1 MSTEV
6 DFDRRGEPPQL
17 ESVRLRDEERRLSE
31 IHLARDVL
39 QPGVVADG
47 REEADA
53 RRITSEH
60 LRGERIDLEERNGY
74 ASRISERGPRSQASP
89 AQTGTGR

>member
-31 IHLARDVL
+31 IHLARATFCI
-39 QPGVVADG
+39 QASSRTAG
-47 REEADA
+47 RKQMPAGLPA
-53 RRITSEH
+53 
-60 LRGERIDLEERNGY
+60 N
-74 ASRISERGPRSQASP
+74 ISEVNASIWKSG
-89 AQTGTGR
+89 TGTLQG